1 MLRQMLVTQWKWSK
15 LELGVFAVLCFA
27 LPTFMMKIFRY
38 AGGTAGP
45 TVSIETLLQASSVIG
60 VALAF
65 VALLCGVTIAVRP
78 WIVDHGRQ
86 HVLALSLPI
95 AWPEFVRLRFLAGA
109 ILLGIP
115 AVAVWLGAILAAYST
130 PVPSTLHVYPGS
142 VAVRFYAA
150 ALILYAGGFAV
161 QYLVGRK
168 SAAWVAGTFILIVAI
183 ELIAQQ
189 YFGGS
194 IVVRAWELITHWPG
208 PFEVLTARW
217 MLVDV

>member
-15 LELGVFAVLCFA
+15 LELGVFAVVCFA
-27 LPTFMMKIFRY
+27 LPTFMMKIVRF
-38 AGGTAGP
+38 ASGSGGPA
-45 TVSIETLLQASSVIG
+45 VSIEALLQASSAMG

-78 WIVDHGRQ
+78 WIVDHARQ
-86 HVLALSLPI
+86 HVLALSLPLP
-95 AWPEFVRLRFLAGA
+95 WPDFVRLRFLAGA
-109 ILLGIP
+109 IFLAVP

-130 PVPSTLHVYPGS
+130 PIPSTLHVYPAS

-150 ALILYAGGFAV
+150 ALIMYAGGFAV

-168 SAAWVAGTFILIVAI
+168 SATWVAGTFALVVVI
-183 ELIAQQ
+183 ELVAQS
-189 YFGGS
+189 FGS
-194 IVVRAWELITHWPG
+194 SVMVRSWELITQWPG
-208 PFEVLTARW
+208 PIEVLTARW